1 MKANYTFLNVQ
12 PPEDLTGI
20 PAMGGPNSPTQ
31 DISVI
36 LEKTLISIVSRLKT
50 YIKDDQDFIR
60 KLLSHV
66 EYPCVFASCNV
77 ITIIPHDLGLE
88 AFPIRST
95 ENGT

>member
-50 YIKDDQDFIR
+50 CIKDD
-60 KLLSHV
+60 
-66 EYPCVFASCNV
+66 
-77 ITIIPHDLGLE
+77 
-88 AFPIRST
+88 
-95 ENGT
+95 

>member
-1 MKANYTFLNVQ
+1 MKWSDVILNSNWKSSIFHVLPKVHKSKSIRRLQKKLMKANYTFLNVQ

-50 YIKDDQDFIR
+50 YIKDD
-60 KLLSHV
+60 
-66 EYPCVFASCNV
+66 
-77 ITIIPHDLGLE
+77 
-88 AFPIRST
+88 
-95 ENGT
+95 